1 MNKEKAKEL
10 FEAALDA
17 VGDGADWADIDQE
30 ETWNRLDEQKFLE
43 QYCWVVFASGFNV
56 SILERS
62 FGKISKVFRDF
73 EPADVAGMKPPKVDD
88 LPIKNKSKADGFL
101 MGTKKIHEEGW
112 KNFKARVAAGGSDV
126 LTELP
131 YIGDK
136 TKYHLA
142 KNIGLEDTAKPDV
155 HLVRCAEECS
165 ATVEE
170 LASFLADEYE
180 MTKHKVDAVLW
191 EYRRSVPQSAEMTE
205 DERIWDEHFSEMED
219 HLKRAKTTFVL
230 IKKKVNKSV
239 ARELLDFCKERGIPV
254 TAPLNPTEEKDF
266 NPPTVIFEVGDI
278 ENNEDHLARYPKEFP
293 IEF

>member
-1 MNKEKAKEL
+1 MDREKAREL

-30 ETWNRLDEQKFLE
+30 ETWNGLDEQEFLGR
-43 QYCWVVFASGFNV
+43 YCWVVFASGFNV
-56 SILERS
+56 SILEKS
-62 FGKISKVFRDF
+62 FGKISKVFQDF
-73 EPADVAGMKPPKVDD
+73 EPADVAGMKLPKVDD
-88 LPIKNKSKADGFL
+88 LPIRNKSKAAGFL
-101 MGTKKIHEEGW
+101 KGAKMIHEEGW
-112 KNFKARVAAGGSDV
+112 KNFKARVAAGRSNV

-131 YIGDK
+131 YIGDI
-136 TKYHLA
+136 TKDHLA
-142 KNIGLEDTAKPDV
+142 KNSVLEDTAKPDV
-155 HLVRCAEECS
+155 HLMRCAEECS
-165 ATVEE
+165 ATVDE

-191 EYRRSVPQSAEMTE
+191 EYRRVPSAEMTE
-205 DERIWDEHFSEMED
+205 DEKIWNEHFSEMED

-254 TAPLNPTEEKDF
+254 TAPLNPTEDKDF
-266 NPPTVIFEVGDI
+266 TPPTVIFEVGDI

-293 IEF
+293 IEL